1 MSANDDVYLIGS
13 RHVAP
18 LFYVLPWSAGT
29 DRVESLCWKQTL
41 HLQYNMQQPQENNN
55 IIRDDTMPLLHDMV
69 PVSQQNK
76 TALYETTRCRLRNS
90 FSLERR

>member
-1 MSANDDVYLIGS
+1 MAADGAVRSAFYVMSANDDVYLIGS

-41 HLQYNMQQPQENNN
+41 HL
-55 IIRDDTMPLLHDMV
+55 
-69 PVSQQNK
+69 
-76 TALYETTRCRLRNS
+76 
-90 FSLERR
+90 